1 MNPITETTG
10 ITEFKTVF
18 ERHTLSDYEC
28 IYVSLG
34 SKYNEQF
41 VEYKYI
47 MSQTIRKRSNAE
59 WQMLPGFVR
68 CKKTL
73 AICIDRFENEN
84 AKSNNYSILEDTVS
98 ENITMI
104 ICDLDGTIQ
113 LFESIIGIIVQQ
125 LSIYKIHQKNVIIV
139 NYIRFINPNHT
150 ENYLEETLSSSIY
163 KIIEKTIYDSSLY
176 EWFGYQPN
184 LYNIIYRYNEQFICC
199 ILSTVIS
206 ILQKKIKNDSL
217 STSNIHVLFGE
228 LLATPFLSTFLK
240 NTYDITIL
248 DNMKSFYEYDELA
261 N

>member
-1 MNPITETTG
+1 MNKITETTG
-10 ITEFKTVF
+10 IAEFKSVF
-18 ERHTLSDYEC
+18 ETYTLSDYEC

-41 VEYKYI
+41 IEYQYT

-84 AKSNNYSILEDTVS
+84 AKCENCNILEHTES
-98 ENITMI
+98 ENVTII
-104 ICDLDGTIQ
+104 ICDLDGTVQ
-113 LFESIIGIIVQQ
+113 LFESIITFIIQQ
-125 LSIYKIHQKNVIIV
+125 LSIYEIHQNNVMFA

-150 ENYLEETLSSSIY
+150 ENYLEENLSSSIY
-163 KIIEKTIYDSSLY
+163 KIMEKTIYRDSLY

-184 LYNIIYRYNEQFICC
+184 LYNIIYRYNERIIYC
-199 ILSTVIS
+199 ILSSVIT
-206 ILQKKIKNDSL
+206 ILQKKIKNAHLSMSNVCVLLGESL
-217 STSNIHVLFGE
+217 GTQ
-228 LLATPFLSTFLK
+228 FLEAFLK
-240 NTYDITIL
+240 NIYDITVL
-248 DNMKSFYEYDELA
+248 DTMRSFYEY